1 MSQFDPNSDAPRPER
16 PRPRAFRL
24 DQLGEDMVAPQPD
37 YYEVEAAEVAAAQA
51 QAAATVEPEER
62 VTEQAQAEGFAPK
75 KSGWTWGGVLLS
87 ALGALFTLAIG
98 LWLDELIEGL
108 FTKSK
113 ALGTL
118 GLGLAGLILVA
129 VCALVAR
136 EMAVL
141 VKQRAIARLHKSF
154 AIAHQNDD
162 VGMAKAKVAELT
174 SLYADK
180 PEMDAAR
187 KRLKELRHEIID
199 GAARVEIAEKALMP
213 ALDAAARAEIA
224 KAAKAVSLVTAIAP
238 RAIIDVIFVAAQ
250 ALRLIRRISEIYGG
264 RPGMLGAFRL
274 ARAVATHLTLTGA
287 VAVGDSLLQQIVGHG
302 VASRISAKLGEG
314 VLNGLLTARIGLSAM
329 AVCRPMPFIAE
340 KPPSISDVAPFL
352 MKRDKEKTG
361 A

>member
-1 MSQFDPNSDAPRPER
+1 MSEANPPRPER

-37 YYEVEAAEVAAAQA
+37 YYEAEAVQAVQAA
-51 QAAATVEPEER
+51 QAAAAAEPAER
-62 VTEQAQAEGFAPK
+62 VTEAAQAEGFVRK
-75 KSGWTWGGVLLS
+75 RGWSWGGVLLS
-87 ALGALFTLAIG
+87 ALGALVSLAIG
-98 LWLDELIEGL
+98 LWLDTLIEGL
-108 FTKSK
+108 FAKSK
-113 ALGTL
+113 ALGLL
-118 GLGLAGLILVA
+118 GFGLAGLVLVA
-129 VCALVAR
+129 VGVLVAR
-136 EMAVL
+136 EVSVL
-141 VKQRAIARLHKSF
+141 FKQRAIARLHRAL

-162 VGMAKAKVAELT
+162 VGMAKQRVAELA

-187 KRLKELRHEIID
+187 KRLKELRNEIID

-224 KAAKAVSLVTAIAP
+224 KAAKAVSMVTAIAP

-287 VAVGDSLLQQIVGHG
+287 VAIGDSLLQQIVGHG
-302 VASRISAKLGEG
+302 VASRISSRLGEG

-340 KPPSISDVAPFL
+340 KAPSISDVAPFL
-352 MKRDKEKTG
+352 FRRGDKEKTG
-361 A
+361 G